1 MTQETSERVV
11 EKSVTVSVPVER
23 AFEVFTDGFGDWFP
37 RQYNLMQSDIVERV
51 FEPRAGGEVYD
62 RGADGEECHWGR
74 VLEYEPPKRV
84 ILGWGIS
91 PEWQVETDPD
101 RISEV
106 QVDFIAESDART
118 RVELEHRHFERHG
131 DGWEQ
136 LRDAIAGPGGW
147 SGCLEA
153 YAATIAAAA

>member
-1 MTQETSERVV
+1 MTQQATSVHASITV
-11 EKSVTVSVPVER
+11 EAPIER

-74 VLEYEPPKRV
+74 VLEYEPPNRV
-84 ILGWGIS
+84 VLGWGIS
-91 PEWQVETDPD
+91 PEWQVEADPD

-106 QVDFIAESDART
+106 DVRFIAESDERT
-118 RVELEHRHFERHG
+118 RVELEHRHIDRHG

-136 LRDAIAGPGGW
+136 LLGALGGEGGW
-147 SGCLEA
+147 PGCLRG
-153 YAATIAAAA
+153 YAERIAA